1 MAKNDAEKLDS
12 AHIEHVIKML
22 TKPLDGSKPWT
33 KKECCGY
40 LNIKYNTTRLDSII
54 TKYKEDKER
63 DAVRRAEKKG
73 KPATE
78 GEISYTI
85 KSYLEGATI
94 ESISTALYRG
104 TTFVRSIL
112 DNFHVPIRQS
122 AHSYF
127 KPNLLPEDA
136 MREVFAVGETVYSM
150 RYDSLAK
157 IKSEFKPG
165 VYSIYLL
172 SERWQEWAYQPSY
185 ELASLAHLKKYL
197 DV

>member
-22 TKPLDGSKPWT
+22 AKPLDGSKPWT

-136 MREVFAVGETVYSM
+136 MREVFAVGEIVYSM
-150 RYDSLAK
+150 RYDSLAE